1 MSFIRELALTKATG
15 GGGGGGEY
23 EEMFV
28 KLIDRT
34 LEDIVIPD
42 GVTTIGRNAFFGC
55 LFAKSVTIPDS
66 VEFIADGAFGGVG
79 ATNGGVKLSVIANG
93 VKTIESTGINGA
105 FGGNINMN
113 KLILPS
119 IVSIG
124 ADTFGG
130 CVSLTYIYLG
140 PNCTLIESGAF
151 GGVPITCKVEC
162 GFAEG
167 AVSGFPNNAGF
178 AGNPALLDIKY
189 NVAEPTQ

>member
-1 MSFIRELALTKATG
+1 MSAIRELALAKAT

-28 KLIDRT
+28 KTIDRT

-42 GVTTIGRNAFFGC
+42 GVKTIGKHVFFGC
-55 LFAKSVTIPDS
+55 ASAKSVTIPDS
-66 VEFIADGAFGGVG
+66 VEFIGDGAFGGIG
-79 ATNGGVKLSVIANG
+79 ERNGGVKYPVIANG
-93 VKTIESTGINGA
+93 VKTIEYTSTGA

-124 ADTFGG
+124 ANIFGG
-130 CVSLTYIYLG
+130 CVSLTYVYLG
-140 PNCTLIESGAF
+140 PNCTSIDSGAF

-178 AGNPALLDIKY
+178 AGNPALLDITY
-189 NVAEPTQ
+189 NVAEPSE